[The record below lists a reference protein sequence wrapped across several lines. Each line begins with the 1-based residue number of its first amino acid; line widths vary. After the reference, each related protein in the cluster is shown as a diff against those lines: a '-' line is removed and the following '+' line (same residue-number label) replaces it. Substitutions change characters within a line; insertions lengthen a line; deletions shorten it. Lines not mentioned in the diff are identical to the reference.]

1 MQIIFN
7 NKTYNSLEEMPANE
21 REAYE
26 SMFNIFKDANGNGIP
41 DFLEGDIAKNVTTA
55 FSNAVHYNGAV
66 YNNLDELPP
75 EAREKVQAAFV
86 KLNNLGLI
94 AGTPMGAPAQ
104 PKPPAFEPAFKPSK
118 PLIQQESVIEES
130 GSRNW
135 MIIIGFLTLL
145 LFCAVAFAMIM
156 FMRLGV
162 L

>member
-7 NKTYNSLEEMPANE
+7 GKSYNSLEEMPANE

-55 FSNAVHYNGAV
+55 FTNVVNYDGVA

-75 EAREKVQAAFV
+75 EAREKVKAAFV

-94 AGTPMGAPAQ
+94 AGMPMGAAAHPR
-104 PKPPAFEPAFKPSK
+104 PPAFEPAFKSSK
-118 PLIQQESVIEES
+118 PLLQQEPVIEES

-135 MIIIGFLTLL
+135 LIILGFLGLTLL
-145 LFCAVAFAMIM
+145 CAAAFAVYM
-156 FMRLGV
+156 FMK
-162 L
+162 